1 MFYEEFSH
9 PAMFTLGFQFG
20 STPDLVFLAGVALLT
35 MWAVARL
42 RGTLHAHKRDRSV
55 TARERI
61 EEVRSTME
69 GRERVERTMVDL
81 QELTRRLA
89 AHLDNKAARIEKL
102 LKEADQ
108 RIAQLQSFN
117 AQAAPRE
124 GERPTAMVEVRPFDS
139 TSRTGSDPLSREVC
153 GLADTGLSS
162 VQIAQE
168 LDEQIGKVELILA
181 LRSR

>member
-1 MFYEEFSH
+1 
-9 PAMFTLGFQFG
+9 MFTLGFQFG

-35 MWAVARL
+35 MWAVTRL
-42 RGTLHAHKRDRSV
+42 RRTLHAHKQDRAV

-81 QELTRRLA
+81 QDLTRRLA
-89 AHLDNKAARIEKL
+89 AHLDNKAARLEKL
-102 LKEADQ
+102 LGEADQ
-108 RIAQLQSFN
+108 RIAQLERHGVQAPPRQGDGSN
-117 AQAAPRE
+117 AV
-124 GERPTAMVEVRPFDS
+124 VEVRPFES
-139 TSRTGSDPLSREVC
+139 SASRTGSDPLSREVC
-153 GLADTGLSS
+153 DLADTGLSP
-162 VQIAQE
+162 VQIAQQ